1 MSATTSIEKDVSLE
15 IRNVPVRQEAE
26 NRPPEERMRRPQRV
40 HTARLSMSNRVLTVV
55 PPLMLAVILL
65 VSWYAS
71 TVSGHVSSLFLPAPG
86 DVLSSLSDNISSGV
100 YLSNTLFTI
109 EESMLGFLL
118 ALLIAL
124 PLGYGIAKS
133 RLLAATLQPYLAAG
147 QAIPAIVI
155 APLLYLWLG
164 YGLPTNIVI
173 CMLVVL
179 FPLVINTILGIE
191 TIETSLT
198 DAARVEGASGWSL
211 IAYIEF
217 PLALPAILAA
227 VRAGFTL
234 SIVGALVAEFVGGD
248 SKGLGGLVSLAKNQY
263 NSPFMF
269 STLLVLAALAA
280 CYYSVT
286 WLLVKL
292 AERVY

>member
-1 MSATTSIEKDVSLE
+1 
-15 IRNVPVRQEAE
+15 
-26 NRPPEERMRRPQRV
+26 
-40 HTARLSMSNRVLTVV
+40 
-55 PPLMLAVILL
+55 
-65 VSWYAS
+65 
-71 TVSGHVSSLFLPAPG
+71 
-86 DVLSSLSDNISSGV
+86 LSDNISNGI
-100 YLSNTLFTI
+100 YLSNVLFTV
-109 EESMLGFLL
+109 EESVLGFLL
-118 ALLIAL
+118 ALIIAL

-133 RLLAATLQPYLAAG
+133 RLLAVTLQPYLAAG

-164 YGLPTNIVI
+164 YGLPTNIVV

-191 TIETSLT
+191 TIETSMT
-198 DAARVEGASGWSL
+198 DAARVEGAAGWSL
-211 IAYIEF
+211 LAYIEF
-217 PLALPAILAA
+217 PLALPALLAA

-269 STLLVLAALAA
+269 STLLVLGALAA

-292 AERVY
+292 AERIY

>member
-1 MSATTSIEKDVSLE
+1 MSATTSTEKDVSLE
-15 IRNVPVRQEAE
+15 IRSYVSVRQGTE
-26 NRPPEERMRRPQRV
+26 NRPPEERAQR
-40 HTARLSMSNRVLTVV
+40 TRASRLNTSNRVLTIV
-55 PPLMLAVILL
+55 PPFVLAIILL
-65 VSWYAS
+65 VSWYVS
-71 TVSGHVSSLFLPAPG
+71 TTTGHVNSLFLPAPG
-86 DVLSSLSDNISSGV
+86 DVLSSLSDGISTGI

-109 EESMLGFLL
+109 EESVLGFLL
-118 ALLIAL
+118 AVVIAL

-133 RLLAATLQPYLAAG
+133 RLLAVTLQPYLAAG

-191 TIETSLT
+191 TIDTSLT

-211 IAYIEF
+211 LAHIEF

-269 STLLVLAALAA
+269 STLLVLGVLAA

-292 AERVY
+292 AERIY